1 MIILNYLVENL
12 FVAVSLCGAIYVF
25 ADWASCQTARKP
37 WEVLVRSKLLVP
49 LIISFLVYLLFFCQH
64 YWNIYFIKIRNSNKQ
79 DTFSLQISF
88 VLFGSWSVW
97 MYYLSAW
104 LFAFDLDLWPPVF
117 RSCVSEGPAALSGLS
132 RTAGQALR
140 RVRPQEVTPLP
151 EEQHSLSPTEGHGG
165 VRSPRPYP
173 RAGVSTGWVIKLNL
187 LGE

>member
-1 MIILNYLVENL
+1 MTHWFFFLKGTAMHFFTVINNLDYLVEKL

-104 LFAFDLDLWPPVF
+104 LFCFWPWTLT
-117 RSCVSEGPAALSGLS
+117 SS
-132 RTAGQALR
+132 
-140 RVRPQEVTPLP
+140 
-151 EEQHSLSPTEGHGG
+151 
-165 VRSPRPYP
+165 
-173 RAGVSTGWVIKLNL
+173 I
-187 LGE
+187 